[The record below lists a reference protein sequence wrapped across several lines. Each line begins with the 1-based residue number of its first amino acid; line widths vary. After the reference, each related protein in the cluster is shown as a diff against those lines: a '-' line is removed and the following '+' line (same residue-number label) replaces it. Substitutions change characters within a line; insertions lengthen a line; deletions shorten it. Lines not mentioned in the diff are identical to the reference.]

1 MAEAL
6 PAPTITLPGFHT
18 AAASMPWT
26 GDNAPSSNMMAYN
39 STGGATGVNAAQ
51 FSSYWNKSTHHVE
64 MQYSYGTFGKLPD
77 DAVYMTRDRDTRVTA
92 DLTQPGSF
100 YDVTIPSV
108 DGTAFRANDFA
119 VEFSFAFTD
128 INDTTISGNVVA
140 TLTMV
145 APTINLGMPLTSA
158 SQLAPSTK

>member
-1 MAEAL
+1 MNIIKGGDFVIKSFKRVLSLFVAVVFVLSLVPVVGMAEAL
-6 PAPTITLPGFHT
+6 PAPTITLPGFPT

-77 DAVYMTRDRDTRVTA
+77 DAVYMARDRDTRVTA

-100 YDVTIPSV
+100 YDVTIPRV
-108 DGTAFRANDFA
+108 DGTALRANDFA
-119 VEFSFAFTD
+119 VEFSFAFTY
-128 INDTTISGNVVA
+128 TC
-140 TLTMV
+140 
-145 APTINLGMPLTSA
+145 
-158 SQLAPSTK
+158 